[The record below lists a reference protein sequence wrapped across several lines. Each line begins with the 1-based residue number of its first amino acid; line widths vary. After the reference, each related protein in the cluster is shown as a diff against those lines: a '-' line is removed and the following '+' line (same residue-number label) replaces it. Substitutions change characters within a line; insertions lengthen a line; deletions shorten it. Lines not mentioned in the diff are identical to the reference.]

1 MSSTTKQMP
10 CLREG
15 GVRLG
20 GKKKPRGLGA
30 REGWGTGRRGRPEWQ
45 GAAASLLLWAL
56 SGGRQFLGAKE
67 LAGLCLARHNQL
79 RSLSRWSRSPG
90 VAAARGAGERAARGR
105 EQGGGVHGGL
115 LLCVSV
121 SGAVWSDL
129 SFERVTVGNRLQG
142 LGRVG

>member
-1 MSSTTKQMP
+1 MCAWEERKSQGAWE
-10 CLREG
+10 RGRAG
-15 GVRLG
+15 GPAG
-20 GKKKPRGLGA
+20 GAGPSGR
-30 REGWGTGRRGRPEWQ
+30 GRRP
-45 GAAASLLLWAL
+45 ASCCGF
-56 SGGRQFLGAKE
+56 SGGRQFPGAKE

-79 RSLSRWSRSPG
+79 RSRSRSPG

-121 SGAVWSDL
+121 SVSVSVSGAVWSDL

-142 LGRVG
+142 PGRVG

>member
-45 GAAASLLLWAL
+45 GAAASLLLWVL
-56 SGGRQFLGAKE
+56 WGKTVPGGQGASR
-67 LAGLCLARHNQL
+67 AVPGTPQSAAVSVSVSWRG
-79 RSLSRWSRSPG
+79 RSW
-90 VAAARGAGERAARGR
+90 GAGERAARGR

-121 SGAVWSDL
+121 SVSGAVWSDL

-142 LGRVG
+142 PGRAG

>member
-30 REGWGTGRRGRPEWQ
+30 REGWGTGQRGRPEWQ
-45 GAAASLLLWAL
+45 GAAASLSLWAL
-56 SGGRQFLGAKE
+56 WGKTE

-79 RSLSRWSRSPG
+79 RSRSRSPG

-121 SGAVWSDL
+121 SVSVSGAVWSDL

-142 LGRVG
+142 PGRVG

>member
-45 GAAASLLLWAL
+45 GAAASLLLWVL
-56 SGGRQFLGAKE
+56 WGKTVPGGQGA
-67 LAGLCLARHNQL
+67 
-79 RSLSRWSRSPG
+79 SRAVPG
-90 VAAARGAGERAARGR
+90 MPQSAA
-105 EQGGGVHGGL
+105 
-115 LLCVSV
+115 VSV
-121 SGAVWSDL
+121 SVSWRGRSQGSRGEGSPWEGA
-129 SFERVTVGNRLQG
+129 
-142 LGRVG
+142 GRRGARGGFYSA

>member
-45 GAAASLLLWAL
+45 GAAASLLLWVL
-56 SGGRQFLGAKE
+56 WGKTVPGGQGASRAVPGTPQSAAVSVSVSWRGRSQGSRGE
-67 LAGLCLARHNQL
+67 GSPWEGAGR
-79 RSLSRWSRSPG
+79 RG
-90 VAAARGAGERAARGR
+90 ARGAFTLRERERERERG
-105 EQGGGVHGGL
+105 
-115 LLCVSV
+115 SV
-121 SGAVWSDL
+121 V
-129 SFERVTVGNRLQG
+129 
-142 LGRVG
+142 